1 MNKDQQLLLQEEKI
15 VELSEFN
22 RKTGN
27 NFNKN
32 QSELNKA
39 QEEIDDLSNT
49 NLELNTEI
57 EKLNGIINQRDEKL
71 LEKEEYWNAKYH
83 QVLRQLNQLEGESKS
98 NPKLFKTKPNSFFP
112 IENTENEKLNK
123 ELKHYRALTEDLN
136 HSVEKKQLRVET
148 LEKLEK
154 QLRSKIKQNEGDFL
168 VQHQSSCKLHQIISN

>member
-83 QVLRQLNQLEGESKS
+83 QVLRQLNQLEGECKS
-98 NPKLFKTKPNSFFP
+98 NPKLFKTKPNSFFR
-112 IENTENEKLNK
+112 
-123 ELKHYRALTEDLN
+123 YR
-136 HSVEKKQLRVET
+136 KRRK
-148 LEKLEK
+148 
-154 QLRSKIKQNEGDFL
+154 
-168 VQHQSSCKLHQIISN
+168 